1 MVKNIE
7 CEICGTRINKIFIT
21 KVEGVILRLCEE
33 CSKYGIIINI
43 INKGEKRKIDVKN
56 SLDEEEYELVE
67 DYQKLIEEA
76 RKKMNISI
84 EELAKRIGEKESLI
98 RKVERGEIRPSDN
111 LIEKLEKILKVKLKE
126 KINYK
131 FDKKEERKEKLRIA
145 DVVEIKE

>member
-1 MVKNIE
+1 ME
-7 CEICGTRINKIFIT
+7 CEICGKETNKIFIT
-21 KVEGVILRLCEE
+21 EIEGTVLRLCEE
-33 CSKYGIIINI
+33 CSRGGRILNI
-43 INKGEKRKIDVKN
+43 IEGGKKIKENLKPKMDFE
-56 SLDEEEYELVE
+56 DEEYDLVE
-67 DYQKLIEEA
+67 NYGEIIAEA
-76 RKKMNISI
+76 RTKMNISI